1 MDTKNELIAQ
11 WPLHKQ
17 RIEGYVFSLVKDK
30 DETNDIVQE
39 VFVKAFTKI
48 ESLKNPDKLLQ
59 WLFSIARNETNRY
72 FNSKNKF
79 QPATDETE
87 AVSEP
92 QLPTNGLEDC
102 IGHFISELPEK
113 YSSAVQ
119 LAELEN
125 IPQYE
130 LAKRL
135 TISYSGAKSRV
146 QRGKAKLKEMLTQ
159 CCQIE
164 HDIYGNIIEYTP
176 REGGYCA
183 QRCS

>member
-39 VFVKAFTKI
+39 VFVKAFIKI

-87 AVSEP
+87 EAIEP
-92 QLPTNGLEDC
+92 VLPANGLEDC
-102 IGHFISELPEK
+102 IGRFINALPEK
-113 YSSAVQ
+113 YSAAIR
-119 LAELEN
+119 LAELEDLS
-125 IPQYE
+125 QHE
-130 LAKRL
+130 L
-135 TISYSGAKSRV
+135 
-146 QRGKAKLKEMLTQ
+146 
-159 CCQIE
+159 
-164 HDIYGNIIEYTP
+164 
-176 REGGYCA
+176 
-183 QRCS
+183 

>member
-39 VFVKAFTKI
+39 VFVKAFIKI
-48 ESLKNPDKLLQ
+48 GSLKNPDKLLQ

-72 FNSKNKF
+72 FNFKKKY
-79 QPATDETE
+79 QPATEENETTDEPVAT
-87 AVSEP
+87 
-92 QLPTNGLEDC
+92 TNGLESC
-102 IGHFISELPEK
+102 IGHFIGELPEK
-113 YSSAVQ
+113 YSTAVQ

-125 IPQYE
+125 ITQYE

-164 HDIYGNIIEYTP
+164 HDIYGNIIDYTP
-176 REGGYCA
+176 KQGGYCA